1 MARVKFKEG
10 QPIQSLSGT
19 LGNSVFRTR
28 NGQTFVHERSYP
40 ELPKDATRA
49 QKARYRRRMMINE
62 CVSILQDEI
71 EDIAEAISMRKK
83 ITERI
88 GYLYDKYVNKR
99 KARTK
104 LQRKIMG
111 EYRAKYRFGS
121 VTSREKGR
129 KKYDKVSEK

>member
-40 ELPKDATRA
+40 ELPKNATRA
-49 QKARYRRRMMINE
+49 QKAQYRRRVIIDE
-62 CVSILQDEI
+62 CVRILQDEM
-71 EDIAEAISMRKK
+71 EDVLEAIGMRKK
-83 ITERI
+83 ISDRV
-88 GYLYDKYVNKR
+88 GYMYDKYVR
-99 KARTK
+99 EIKARTK
-104 LQRKIMG
+104 LQCKIMG

>member
-28 NGQTFVHERSYP
+28 NGQTFVHERTYP

-49 QKARYRRRMMINE
+49 QKAQYRRRLIIDE
-62 CVSILQDEI
+62 CVRILQDEI
-71 EDIAEAISMRKK
+71 EDVLEAIGMRKK
-83 ITERI
+83 ICDRV
-88 GYLYDKYVNKR
+88 GRLYDQYAR
-99 KARTK
+99 EIKARTK

-111 EYRAKYRFGS
+111 EYRVRYRFGS